1 MVSFPYHGINVILPR
16 FPGDCEEYWLFPTSF
31 VASVGELKPTDAA
44 MTLSSQMEGPHSL
57 MQLRK
62 EMPEVVYAVVVPGEC
77 LFIPSGWMAVYKTK
91 DGVMVY
97 GVRRNMFFAMEKSLQ
112 EFSCAI
118 ELQKASGGDVQNIT
132 AVKGAMEKAMPK
144 AKGSGAE

>member
-1 MVSFPYHGINVILPR
+1 
-16 FPGDCEEYWLFPTSF
+16 
-31 VASVGELKPTDAA
+31 
-44 MTLSSQMEGPHSL
+44 
-57 MQLRK
+57 
-62 EMPEVVYAVVVPGEC
+62 
-77 LFIPSGWMAVYKTK
+77 
-91 DGVMVY
+91 
-97 GVRRNMFFAMEKSLQ
+97 MFFAMEKSLQ